1 MIGEMK
7 KRIAVAFDCSKPCE
21 LRVFAWL
28 ELFCLP
34 ASMITVMLIPVLLM
48 NRYWW
53 GGVIPIGV
61 NICIKILL
69 AAATGYITNYI
80 AVEMLFKPYHE
91 SKRHVLSLLTFS
103 YWSQGLIPRNKSKIG
118 KQLGSE
124 AETLV
129 SPDQIANDLC
139 KMVAG
144 LLDDEKNLRSIE
156 CAIRD
161 FLSSKEAQIV
171 STCLPAIEE
180 MCVRKINEF
189 VTSERIKLL
198 WVDVIKPHLESE
210 DTKEIVVKHFVSY
223 LNLKVPDLMP
233 SLKEEVRGFIYDF
246 LQRNEL
252 FQSIAAAAMFVGYAD
267 ASKSL
272 ADNIVDEAIDWED
285 VSKKIC
291 KKISDEQT
299 LIKMKSEVDVMI
311 SKIEWWLSSESGVS
325 QINKIAESSR
335 AYIVG
340 NLTTWLRSDFKK
352 LVSGVVRSESVWGY
366 ARNKL
371 IPEVRPTLEVWLKG
385 PGKDLVLSKL
395 NLSERIATAVD
406 KLSVEEFHERVNSI
420 AAQHLGAIQVLGYFL
435 GAIVG
440 VGVLVVG

>member
-1 MIGEMK
+1 
-7 KRIAVAFDCSKPCE
+7 
-21 LRVFAWL
+21 
-28 ELFCLP
+28 
-34 ASMITVMLIPVLLM
+34 MITVMLIPVLLM

-53 GGVIPIGV
+53 ECTIPIGV

-91 SKRHVLSLLTFS
+91 SKRHVLSLLTFG

-139 KMVAG
+139 RMVAG

-189 VTSERIKLL
+189 VTSEKIKLL
-198 WVDVIKPHLESE
+198 WVDVIKPHLETE

-291 KKISDEQT
+291 EKISDEQT

-335 AYIVG
+335 VYIVE

-352 LVSGVVRSESVWGY
+352 LVSGAIRSESVWGY

-371 IPEVRPTLEVWLKG
+371 IPEVRPALEVWLKG